1 MPWKPTAQYQ
11 RITFTICL
19 PDGKTWEDYDLEIF
33 RTRLN
38 PTFLIMGKETC
49 PTSGTKHFQGYVEF
63 QKKVLGSAM
72 ARRVE
77 QTFPRA
83 GTGTHSIHYEISA
96 GTAQQNIEYCSKEDK
111 DPFLFGEPMVGKG
124 HRSDLAQLFQA
135 VREGATD
142 VALAEQDP
150 SRWAVHRKA
159 LSEYRV
165 LVEKKRDWPM
175 ELIFLWGPTRTGKS
189 AQAQHWNPE
198 SVDWTGNFLN
208 GFTGSSE
215 TLLFDDFEW
224 EKMSAKLWLKIT
236 DRYSMVINIKNGFKN
251 FAPRRLIFT
260 SNDDPKDWWP
270 QAPSATRE
278 AVHARMDEFGKTTH
292 LTTAQPWNQPLLSA
306 FFTAPPTV
314 AAAPASSGAT
324 RPSTNESDISDTEEF
339 EHSQASAYE
348 LEQRA
353 LKRTRTEVID
363 LTQE

>member
-1 MPWKPTAQYQ
+1 MAWNPNNKHQ
-11 RITFTICL
+11 RTTVTVNL
-19 PDGKTWEDYDLEIF
+19 PDGKSWEDYDLEIL

-38 PTFLIMGKETC
+38 PSFLILGRETC
-49 PTSGTKHFQGYVEF
+49 PTSGRKHFQGYFEM
-63 QKKVLGSAM
+63 QKRTLGKTIM
-72 ARRVE
+72 QRFE
-77 QTFPRA
+77 MTFPRA
-83 GTGTHSIHYEISA
+83 GAGTHSIHFEVA
-96 GTAQQNIEYCSKEDK
+96 RGTAQENIEYCSKEDK
-111 DPFLFGEPMVGKG
+111 TPFQFGEPKVGQG
-124 HRSDLAQLFQA
+124 TRSDLAALFQA
-135 VREGATD
+135 VKEGATD

-150 SRWAVHRKA
+150 GRWAVHRKA

-236 DRYSMVINIKNGFKN
+236 DRYSMVINVKNGFKN

-314 AAAPASSGAT
+314 AAAPASSTAAK
-324 RPSTNESDISDTEEF
+324 PSTDDSDISDTEEY

-353 LKRTRTEVID
+353 LKRTRTEVVD
-363 LTQE
+363 LTED